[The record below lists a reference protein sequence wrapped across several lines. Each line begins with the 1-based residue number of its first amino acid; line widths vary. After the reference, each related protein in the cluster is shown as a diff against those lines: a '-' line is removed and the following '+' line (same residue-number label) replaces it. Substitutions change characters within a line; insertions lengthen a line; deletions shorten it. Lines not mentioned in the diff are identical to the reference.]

1 MPSPDNEGKGL
12 GWNNYV
18 INPQF
23 VDSYENKDGSP
34 FNWDDIIP
42 GYSAMSTNAR
52 QVYFLR
58 NEINATER
66 ANAEAS
72 GADMTQYKNSGN
84 EERIKAAY
92 ANRDPRLGFS
102 VITPYST
109 FIGGIEGEALPYV
122 MRFPYRS
129 RGRGTQDIETD
140 TNSKMY
146 YLNRKF
152 VGEGTE
158 TMTYYSE
165 IDLPFIRYA
174 DVLLN
179 WAEALNELND
189 IGGAVSKVNDVRNR
203 AGVAPL
209 NSNAYT
215 TVNGKEDMHRRIM
228 NERHWNW

>member
-1 MPSPDNEGKGL
+1 
-12 GWNNYV
+12 
-18 INPQF
+18 
-23 VDSYENKDGSP
+23 
-34 FNWDDIIP
+34 
-42 GYSAMSTNAR
+42 
-52 QVYFLR
+52 
-58 NEINATER
+58 
-66 ANAEAS
+66 
-72 GADMTQYKNSGN
+72 
-84 EERIKAAY
+84 
-92 ANRDPRLGFS
+92 
-102 VITPYST
+102 
-109 FIGGIEGEALPYV
+109 

-228 NERHWNW
+228 NERHWELVGEDVIYFDEIRWGTWKDLKFYTDKEGRMNGMRQVWGSPTYSYTWGGNNYWTLPIPAREIQMNPNMEQNEGWK